1 MFDEYLCEA
10 QGFRRLDGIPDR
22 EQTFA
27 RYEALGGRLLR
38 NVPYFQVLAGLVL
51 SLIISRLVDLPVRN
65 EVVTEAYGA
74 GLITRI
80 TDMTARHLR

>member
-27 RYEALGGRLLR
+27 RYEALGGRPLHKLL
-38 NVPYFQVLAGLVL
+38 PHFQVLGRGSCCRSSTHDSSICWSA
-51 SLIISRLVDLPVRN
+51 
-65 EVVTEAYGA
+65 
-74 GLITRI
+74 TRW
-80 TDMTARHLR
+80 